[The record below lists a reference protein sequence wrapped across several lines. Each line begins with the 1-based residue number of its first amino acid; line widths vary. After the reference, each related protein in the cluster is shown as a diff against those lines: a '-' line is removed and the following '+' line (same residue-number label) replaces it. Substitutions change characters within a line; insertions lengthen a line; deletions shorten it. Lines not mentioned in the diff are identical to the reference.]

1 MNVGSKINM
10 GAKPN
15 KNVSAPTLNTYFMF
29 IFVKKVGG
37 GGALSILLLPPP
49 TVYDE

>member
-1 MNVGSKINM
+1 MNIGSKINV
-10 GAKPN
+10 GVKPN
-15 KNVSAPTLNTYFMF
+15 KNVSAAALNTYFMF
-29 IFVKKVGG
+29 IFVKKKGG